1 MKPLSLGNCKIIEM
15 DTPEIR
21 LELHKIID
29 QISDSRLLEAVYTL
43 LSSRREQGKTLTK
56 EMMDAML
63 NASESD
69 IQSGRLTDHQSI
81 KEEIR
86 SWRKK

>member
-1 MKPLSLGNCKIIEM
+1 M
-15 DTPEIR
+15 DTPKIR

-43 LSSRREQGKTLTK
+43 LSSQRGQGKTLSK
-56 EMMDAML
+56 EMMDVML

-69 IQSGRLTDHQSI
+69 IQSGRLTDHQSV
-81 KEEIR
+81 KEDMQ
-86 SWRKK
+86 SWGKK